1 MPVTPTYPGVYI
13 QEVDSG
19 SRVVTGV
26 ATSIT
31 AFVGRTIKGPA
42 NTPITCF
49 NYGDF
54 ERMFGGLAIDM
65 PVPYAVQDF
74 FENGGSQALIARV
87 CAGPPL
93 EAAASLVLPGT
104 DPAFKLTARVKGEIG
119 NQLYLNIAY
128 HGGSASTNAD
138 VPSTYDVSLTLG
150 QPAAAAPASSSSGA
164 SSTSSASS
172 GTAGAVSSSSAATTP
187 ARPAWPITLATS
199 NPNPD
204 DPGLTPSAIG
214 MWLGGLNN
222 LVGVSGSIDPDAAT
236 TIINDLASKKTVL
249 KFGGGQDGTG
259 ATAPKFVAGDLTIQ
273 SKIKGS
279 WADTLELSISTN
291 GDDTID
297 GNYVLTANHPILAEP
312 YSIGFWDWPDLQTKL
327 GPTPLT
333 SNVPAKIQ
341 TPLFSSAKRTRALT
355 TGASSTSS
363 SSDSAGAV
371 AASSTSSDG
380 LSSTSSAGGVT
391 PAAVPAKPKVAF
403 AGSSISL
410 VRMPDG
416 QGASAAMLPLGL
428 GLILTASSP
437 GEWGNKYGVYWDKKN
452 ITNDV
457 ALRFA
462 DYGIS
467 GTDDFWNVNVVET
480 SNGPKASW
488 PTVETIGPVYIG
500 PLDAPCRIDHVLA
513 TQSGY
518 LRAFPPLMSTPASA
532 LLQDPTQI
540 KSPGKVDGV
549 AVLRGMLT
557 TGQDGE
563 TLTTDI
569 VLGSETGRTG
579 IYSFDNADLFNIM
592 VIPPDSLLG
601 GDTDMK
607 VIYGA
612 ASKYCSDHRAILIAD
627 PLDAWGFKAKRSQ
640 FGQIQPTDFNIDGIV
655 QRRSIFTYFPR
666 IKKSDPLRANREMV
680 FSASGMIA
688 GIFAATDVRRGVWKA
703 PAGVEAGMNGVTA
716 LEYKL
721 TDMQNGQL
729 NQVGINVLRDFP
741 VVGKVIWGSRT
752 LAGADA
758 MSDDYKYLPARRL
771 TNYIEESLLRATK
784 YAVFEPNAEPLWA
797 TMRLSI
803 GAFMSDLARQGAF
816 YDYYVRCDASTT
828 TSNDINLGKCNAII
842 AFAPVK
848 PAEFIILTIQ
858 QLALKPAA

>member
-26 ATSIT
+26 PTSIT

-104 DPAFKLTARVKGEIG
+104 DPAFTLTARVKGEIG
-119 NQLYLNIAY
+119 NELFLSITE
-128 HGGSASTNAD
+128 HVD
-138 VPSTYDVSLTLG
+138 VPDPGAAAADPPKPKTYDVALRLG
-150 QPAAAAPASSSSGA
+150 KPPASS
-164 SSTSSASS
+164 
-172 GTAGAVSSSSAATTP
+172 
-187 ARPAWPITLATS
+187 AWPITLAKS
-199 NPNPD
+199 NQNPN
-204 DPGLTPSAIG
+204 DPGLTPSAIA

-222 LVGVSGSIDPDAAT
+222 LVGVSGSIDPDSAEDIIAKIAAGAPLPFS
-236 TIINDLASKKTVL
+236 N
-249 KFGGGQDGTG
+249 GRHGTD
-259 ATAPKFVAGDLTIQ
+259 ATQPKFIAGDLEITA
-273 SKIKGS
+273 KFKGS
-279 WADTLELSISTN
+279 WADTLDISISTN
-291 GDDTID
+291 ADPGID
-297 GNYVLTANHPILAEP
+297 GNYVLVGNHPMFAAP
-312 YSIGFWDWPDLQTKL
+312 YAIGFWEWTDLKTKVDS
-327 GPTPLT
+327 TPIFRMT
-333 SNVPAKIQ
+333 KTPADQKIQ
-341 TPLFSSAKRTRALT
+341 TPLFSSAKRTPALEEAVA
-355 TGASSTSS
+355 GASSTSL
-363 SSDSAGAV
+363 
-371 AASSTSSDG
+371 AATR
-380 LSSTSSAGGVT
+380 T
-391 PAAVPAKPKVAF
+391 PAF

-437 GEWGNKYGVYWDKKN
+437 GEWGNTYGVYWDKKN
-452 ITNDV
+452 INNDV

-480 SNGPKASW
+480 NNGPKASW
-488 PTVETIGPVYIG
+488 PTVETIGPIYIG
-500 PLDAPCRIDHVLA
+500 PLDAPCRIDHVLE

-518 LRAFPPLMSTPASA
+518 LRAFAPLMSTPASA

-540 KSPGKVDGV
+540 KTPGTVDGIE
-549 AVLRGMLT
+549 VLRGMLT
-557 TGQDGE
+557 AGHDGD
-563 TLTTDI
+563 TITADI

-579 IYSFDNADLFNIM
+579 MYSFDSADLFNIM
-592 VIPPDSLLG
+592 VIPPDTMLG

-612 ASKYCSDHRAILIAD
+612 AAKYCSDHRAILIAD
-627 PLDAWGFKAKRSQ
+627 PLDAWAYKAQRSQ
-640 FGQIQPTDFNIDGIV
+640 FDQIQPADFDIDGIV

-666 IKKSDPLRANREMV
+666 IKKSDPLRGNREAI

-688 GIFAATDVRRGVWKA
+688 GIFAATDARRGVWKA
-703 PAGVEAGMNGVTA
+703 PAGVEAGLNGVTS

-721 TDMQNGQL
+721 TDTQNGQL

-741 VVGKVIWGSRT
+741 VIGKVVWGSRT

-758 MSDDYKYLPARRL
+758 LSDDYKYLPERRL
-771 TNYIEESLLRATK
+771 TDYIEESLLRATK
-784 YAVFEPNAEPLWA
+784 FAVFEPNAEPLWA

-816 YDYYVRCDASTT
+816 YDYYVRCDATTT
-828 TSNDINLGKCNAII
+828 TSNDINLGKCNVII

-848 PAEFIILTIQ
+848 PAKFIILTIQ